1 MFGRKAFFPNFDLKY
16 PTGFIYDREVSLQLS
31 MCPELYIINDYLW
44 DVNESDLH
52 ATDLLINLR
61 MHLSNTAALQTIA
74 EQRQRQDQIIKNE
87 QTKGAI
93 KNIKEA
99 AAGAG
104 KKVSQQ
110 EIDKE
115 ALA

>member
-1 MFGRKAFFPNFDLKY
+1 
-16 PTGFIYDREVSLQLS
+16 
-31 MCPELYIINDYLW
+31 
-44 DVNESDLH
+44 
-52 ATDLLINLR
+52 